1 MYSTADGAHF
11 PWEHFNREAKGLSER
26 KEQHIMVVGG
36 HCLDAEVMAGGI
48 VAKYTKHGHKA
59 SIVHATPGEKG
70 HKTMSPEDYAKQKIE
85 EAKRAAAVLGAE
97 AYFLPYKDAE
107 LPVDDEAKY
116 ALADLIRQLKPTV
129 ILTHWKESI
138 HKDHTNTALIVED
151 ARFYAALPAIKR
163 DVAGPRRLGPLL
175 LRKLGGPYTGTNP
188 TFTSTSPTS
197 STPTSRRSAST
208 SWLTAGS
215 PISVTSIT
223 TGRSRSPAV
232 ASPTANTPRR

>member
-1 MYSTADGAHF
+1 M
-11 PWEHFNREAKGLSER
+11 SER

-163 DVAGPRRLGPLL
+163 ALPAHGAWGLFYCENWEDPYGYEPDIYIDISDVFDTYIEAISQYELARGGISNFRYIDYYRALAITRGCLANCQYAQTLMRPRGSGVARGAAIPGFPL
-175 LRKLGGPYTGTNP
+175 
-188 TFTSTSPTS
+188 
-197 STPTSRRSAST
+197 
-208 SWLTAGS
+208 
-215 PISVTSIT
+215 
-223 TGRSRSPAV
+223 
-232 ASPTANTPRR
+232 